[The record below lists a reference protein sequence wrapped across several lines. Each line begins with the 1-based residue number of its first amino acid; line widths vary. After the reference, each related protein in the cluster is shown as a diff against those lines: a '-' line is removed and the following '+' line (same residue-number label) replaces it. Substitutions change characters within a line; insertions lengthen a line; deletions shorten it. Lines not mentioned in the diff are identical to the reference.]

1 MMFPT
6 PELFILRG
14 VPGSGKSH
22 VAMALADSGAMG
34 EVVIC
39 SADHYFMDADGEYRF
54 DPTKLPDAHK
64 ACFENVRAAMDR
76 RDGRIVLDNC
86 NVLPE
91 HFAEYEALAAR
102 HGYRV
107 YHLVVER
114 RHTGVN
120 QHGVPAERVDLV
132 AEKLA
137 ANIKV

>member
-1 MMFPT
+1 MLYYSD

-22 VAMALADSGAMG
+22 IATALADSGC
-34 EVVIC
+34 VNSVIC
-39 SADHYFMDADGEYRF
+39 SADHYFMDVDGEYRF

-64 ACFENVRAAMDR
+64 ACFENVRAAVER